1 MREDLKKLSNNVQK
15 TLNIT
20 AIGEILI
27 DFTDCGRSQYGTRLF
42 SQNPGGAPGN
52 VAAAAARLGLKSA
65 FIGKVGDDMHGE
77 FLRASLAGAGVDT
90 SGLVK
95 DGSYFT
101 TLAFVQLGEDGE
113 RSFSFARKHGA
124 DTQLRF
130 DEIPDRLL
138 SETQV
143 LHFGTIAM
151 TDEPEQTAQLK
162 CIERAKSCGALL
174 SFDPNY
180 RDTLWGSAGQF
191 VRCTRELLSFADLVK
206 ISEEEMELVTGETD
220 PGRAIEYLL
229 GRGARIAAV
238 TLGKRGAIAG
248 SRTAGLV
255 YREGRKCEPIDATGA
270 GDAFWGGFL
279 SAMLTSGT
287 EPERAGEHELGVWL
301 DFANGVGAYCTAHFG
316 GISGMPTQ
324 EQLGEFFE
332 NSEQK

>member
-1 MREDLKKLSNNVQK
+1 MYNS
-15 TLNIT
+15 
-20 AIGEILI
+20 
-27 DFTDCGRSQYGTRLF
+27 S
-42 SQNPGGAPGN
+42 
-52 VAAAAARLGLKSA
+52 
-65 FIGKVGDDMHGE
+65 
-77 FLRASLAGAGVDT
+77 
-90 SGLVK
+90 
-95 DGSYFT
+95 
-101 TLAFVQLGEDGE
+101 EDGE

-151 TDEPEQTAQLK
+151 TDEPERTAQLK
-162 CIERAKSCGALL
+162 SIDRARSFGALL

-191 VRCTRELLSFADLVK
+191 VRCTRELLSAADLVK

-229 GRGARIAAV
+229 GRGAKIAAV

-255 YREGRKCEPIDATGA
+255 YREGRRCEPLDATGA

-279 SAMLTSGT
+279 SAMLAERGRARTRWGT
-287 EPERAGEHELGVWL
+287 RARRVAGLCQRRRSLLYGAFRRHQRNAYTTAAGSVPRKYRVKMNALKRPLVETGKGPHLCLGVPNECAAKTKGRFLRWRFL
-301 DFANGVGAYCTAHFG
+301 
-316 GISGMPTQ
+316 
-324 EQLGEFFE
+324 
-332 NSEQK
+332 